1 MVDGGG
7 VEVRFNSD
15 LYHIFGMVDVGGV
28 EVRLILTSTTF
39 LVCRRGRGRGE
50 NEI

>member
-1 MVDGGG
+1 MNFDLNHIFSVVDGGG

-15 LYHIFGMVDVGGV
+15 LYHIFGVVDVGGV

-39 LVCRRGRGRGE
+39 LV
-50 NEI
+50 